1 MFPKISSTNR
11 RSARAIREVNLF
23 GFERSSG
30 VFMRGIRAPRENL
43 SEQKRGMRCPQ
54 RVGNSIELRHSRS
67 SSEKPIHLA
76 RGRFPEL
83 EDRCETAQLAPD
95 AAQLGRAFGRLGR
108 STALAGVFRHV
119 LEADL
124 LSRAPVRSHG
134 C

>member
-11 RSARAIREVNLF
+11 RSARAIREVDLF
-23 GFERSSG
+23 SLERSSG
-30 VFMRGIRAPRENL
+30 MFMRGIRAPRQNL
-43 SEQKRGMRCPQ
+43 SEKGWNALSSTRWEFDWVRDSG
-54 RVGNSIELRHSRS
+54 S

-83 EDRCETAQLAPD
+83 EIRCETAQLARD

-124 LSRAPVRSHG
+124 LSRAPIRSHG